1 LDPALLHCFYS
12 TCCFFFAHFIDK
24 AQEDIYMWVNEG
36 VKDGR
41 HVIRLKIGDPFV
53 FGRGG
58 EEVLRF
64 RSMCGIEPTVIPVS
78 AVECRGKFITY
89 TEL

>member
-1 LDPALLHCFYS
+1 
-12 TCCFFFAHFIDK
+12 
-24 AQEDIYMWVNEG
+24 MWVNEG

-78 AVECRGKFITY
+78 AAEHRVDFDDKVLDVYMYNAPALSLSLTRVCR
-89 TEL
+89 LHSQRHC

>member
-1 LDPALLHCFYS
+1 
-12 TCCFFFAHFIDK
+12 
-24 AQEDIYMWVNEG
+24 MWVNEG

-78 AVECRGKFITY
+78 AAERRGKFHYLHGIVIKNI
-89 TEL
+89 